1 MMTTLRHLAQILIL
15 SLSLITIG
23 CKSDAEPQIGG
34 AKNNVETSTETP
46 LENQDK
52 TNKVDIIVPE
62 VEVNDNNQQYMN
74 LTIFELFDLFFKSFV
89 SVVDEEPFD
98 TRVNYKSMHM
108 LRTER
113 DPDFLHLV
121 SIIEKRM
128 AGYSYKDKDRKTQ
141 AAFLINV
148 YNYAAIRLANKGYV
162 QEGKMITSLRDLS
175 KVFYKGEI
183 EIRDTITL
191 SNGIKSLSGIL
202 KEELR
207 SLYLENDKMTETRF
221 YLLANGAT
229 LGRGV
234 LLNQAIFPDKL
245 DAQMEFAAK
254 NTVSMKRYAK
264 LRRGDLEVARFFKW
278 YKRDFEEAYGS
289 LEDFFTAYGI
299 DRTSYD
305 KINYQ
310 DADYDLND
318 LALFTGPVLEQSVQ
332 PLPPIAKDEDII
344 PARPCAY
351 LESEKVKVLSYCN
364 QVIDGQANGFYKYKN
379 EVIDTTLCVY
389 TRDLGDG
396 ERSLGINGNVV
407 EADAESGERRSITL
421 NVEDKLK
428 EKDDMLRIRIA
439 EGVRTT
445 LEYLQ
450 TDRRLMLR
458 QTSVIP
464 GKGYRKALIQCE

>member
-1 MMTTLRHLAQILIL
+1 MTKTLRQLAKLLIL
-15 SLSLITIG
+15 SLTLITFG

-34 AKNNVETSTETP
+34 AKKETSTPKETS
-46 LENQDK
+46 EVDK
-52 TNKVDIIVPE
+52 SNKVDIIVPE
-62 VEVNDNNQQYMN
+62 VEISNDDQQYVN
-74 LTIFELFDLFFKSFV
+74 QTIFELFDLFFKSFI

-98 TRVNYKSMHM
+98 TRVNYKSMHT
-108 LRTER
+108 LRVER

-121 SIIEKRM
+121 SVIEKRM
-128 AGYSYKDKDRKTQ
+128 ANYPYKDKDRNTQ
-141 AAFLINV
+141 AAFLLNV
-148 YNYAAIRLANKGYV
+148 YNYAAVRLANKGYV

-183 EIRDTITL
+183 EIRDSITL
-191 SNGIKSLSGIL
+191 SNGIKSLSGVL

-207 SLYLENDKMTETRF
+207 SLYLENDKMIETRF
-221 YLLANGAT
+221 YLLANGAA

-245 DAQMEFAAK
+245 EAQMEFAAK
-254 NTVSMKRYAK
+254 NTVSMERYAK

-289 LEDFFTAYGI
+289 LEDFFSRYGI
-299 DRTSYD
+299 DRSSYD

-310 DADYDLND
+310 DADYELND
-318 LALFTGPVLEQSVQ
+318 LARFTGPVLSESMQ

-344 PARPCAY
+344 PTKPCAY
-351 LESEKVKVLSYCN
+351 LESDKVEVLGYCN
-364 QVIDGQANGFYKYKN
+364 QVIDGQLDGFYKFKN

-396 ERSLGINGNVV
+396 KKSLGINGNVV
-407 EADAESGERRSITL
+407 EADADSGERRSITL

>member
-1 MMTTLRHLAQILIL
+1 MTQKLRLLAQIFIL
-15 SLSLITIG
+15 SLTLIASG

-34 AKNNVETSTETP
+34 AKNDVQTP
-46 LENQDK
+46 SESSNEELENK
-52 TNKVDIIVPE
+52 IDIIVPE
-62 VEVNDNNQQYMN
+62 VEVTNDDQEYVNYN
-74 LTIFELFDLFFKSFV
+74 IFDLFDLFFKSFV
-89 SVVDEEPFD
+89 SVVDEKPFD
-98 TRVNYKSMHM
+98 TRVNFKSMHT
-108 LRTER
+108 LRLER
-113 DPDFLHLV
+113 NADFLHLV
-121 SIIEKRM
+121 SVIEKRM
-128 AGYSYKDKDRKTQ
+128 ASYPYKDKDRDTQ
-141 AAFLINV
+141 TAFLLNV
-148 YNYAAIRLANKGYV
+148 YNYAAVRLANKGYV
-162 QEGKMITSLRDLS
+162 QEGKMISSLRDLS

-191 SNGIKSLSGIL
+191 SNGVKSLSGIL

-207 SLYLENDKMTETRF
+207 SLYVENDKVTETRF
-221 YLLANGAT
+221 YFLANGAT

-234 LLNQAIFPDKL
+234 LLNTAIFPDKL
-245 DAQMEFAAK
+245 EAQMEFAAK
-254 NTVSMKRYAK
+254 NAISMKRYAK

-289 LEDFFTAYGI
+289 LEEFFTRYGI
-299 DRTSYD
+299 DRGSYD
-305 KINYQ
+305 KVNYQ

-318 LALFTGPVLEQSVQ
+318 LAKFTGPVLEESVQ

-344 PARPCAY
+344 PTKPCAY

-364 QVIDGQANGFYKYKN
+364 QVIDGQVNGFYKYKN

-396 ERSLGINGNVV
+396 ERSLGINGNVI
-407 EADAESGERRSITL
+407 EADADSGERRSITL

-428 EKDDMLRIRIA
+428 EKDDRLRIRIA

-464 GKGYRKALIQCE
+464 GKGYRKALLQCE